1 MTRSSLEQ
9 RLERL
14 EHATATQPPVIT
26 EIIVHLPGV
35 DPEVPLRDEQ
45 MLLGG
50 RWIRYCE
57 IGEPRDTEGDADAP

>member
-1 MTRSSLEQ
+1 MAHNEIQ
-9 RLERL
+9 RRLAAL

-35 DPEVPLRDEQ
+35 DPEVPLRGDE

-50 RWIRYCE
+50 RWIRYRE
-57 IGEPRDTEGDADAP
+57 IGASAHETGDDDGR